1 MKQDRRNALRNAL
14 IMAVLTATPASIFAA
29 GKRMRDSSD
38 RYLWLE
44 LPGHRF
50 LSLDTANQD
59 RAYLLSTSLL
69 ADGKY
74 SLRGG
79 RALVVR
85 AGRVA

>member
-1 MKQDRRNALRNAL
+1 SILA
-14 IMAVLTATPASIFAA
+14 AS
-29 GKRMRDSSD
+29 KRVRYASE

-44 LPGHRF
+44 LPGRRF
-50 LSLDTANQD
+50 LSLDTANPD
-59 RAYLLSTSLL
+59 RAFLLSTFNLP
-69 ADGKY
+69 DRKY